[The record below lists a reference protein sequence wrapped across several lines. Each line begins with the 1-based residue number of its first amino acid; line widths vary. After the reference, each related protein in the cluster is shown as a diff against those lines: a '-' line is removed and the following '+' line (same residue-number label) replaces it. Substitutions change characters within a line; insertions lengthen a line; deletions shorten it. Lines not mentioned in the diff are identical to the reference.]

1 LRGTSFAAIAI
12 ASPAGDLS
20 MRRVLSVL
28 ATGLC
33 VLATAGSASAQQPR
47 SAIQGFGGLQVGSFG
62 TPQATFGAVITGA
75 VTPNVQI
82 LGEGGRM
89 SNILPP
95 LTDTLIGFSPFGF
108 SMSAWYMQGGL
119 RFTTAG
125 SSGIRPYGETSFGFA
140 RMHASVGDL
149 GNPIA
154 NVVADLG
161 LPFLDRTDPM
171 ATAGGG
177 VTFGHGGFVADLGY
191 RYRRIFSSDWV
202 NTLALGDTLHTN
214 EVRVG
219 VGFRF

>member
-1 LRGTSFAAIAI
+1 
-12 ASPAGDLS
+12 
-20 MRRVLSVL
+20 MRRVLSALVT
-28 ATGLC
+28 AVC
-33 VLATAGSASAQQPR
+33 VLAAAGPASAQPPR
-47 SAIQGFGGLQVGSFG
+47 SAIQGFGGLQLGTFGS
-62 TPQATFGAVITGA
+62 TEATFGGLVTGTL
-75 VTPNVQI
+75 TPNVQI
-82 LGEGGRM
+82 VGEGGRM
-89 SNILPP
+89 RNLLPP
-95 LTDTLIGFSPFGF
+95 LTDTLIGFSPVGF

-125 SSGIRPYGETSFGFA
+125 SSGVRPYAETSFGFA

-161 LPFLDRTDPM
+161 VPCLDRTVPM

-177 VTFGHGGFVADLGY
+177 VTFEHGGFVADLGY

>member
-1 LRGTSFAAIAI
+1 
-12 ASPAGDLS
+12 
-20 MRRVLSVL
+20 MRRVLSALVT
-28 ATGLC
+28 ALC
-33 VLATAGSASAQQPR
+33 VFAAANSASAQPPR
-47 SAIQGFGGLQVGSFG
+47 SAIQGFGGLQLGTFGS
-62 TPQATFGAVITGA
+62 TEATFGGLVTGTL
-75 VTPNVQI
+75 TPNVQI
-82 LGEGGRM
+82 VGEGGRM

-95 LTDTLIGFSPFGF
+95 LTDTLISFSPVGF

-125 SSGIRPYGETSFGFA
+125 SSGVRPYVETSFGFA

-154 NVVADLG
+154 NVVADIG

-177 VTFGHGGFVADLGY
+177 VTFEHGGFVADLGY

>member
-1 LRGTSFAAIAI
+1 
-12 ASPAGDLS
+12 
-20 MRRVLSVL
+20 MRRVLCIL
-28 ATGLC
+28 AAVLC
-33 VLATAGSASAQQPR
+33 VSATTAFAQEPR
-47 SAIQGFGGLQVGSFG
+47 AAVQGFGGLQLGSIG
-62 TPQATFGAVITGA
+62 TIETTFGGLASGTL
-75 VTPNVQI
+75 TPNLQVV
-82 LGEGGRM
+82 GEAGRM

-95 LTDTLIGFSPFGF
+95 LTDTLLGFSPVGF

-125 SSGIRPYGETSFGFA
+125 SSAVRPYGETSFGFA

-154 NVVADLG
+154 NVSADLG

-171 ATAGGG
+171 ATAGAG
-177 VTFGHGGFVADLGY
+177 VTFEHGGFVADIGY

-202 NTLALGDTLHTN
+202 SALALGDTLHTN

>member
-1 LRGTSFAAIAI
+1 
-12 ASPAGDLS
+12 

-28 ATGLC
+28 VTVLG
-33 VLATAGSASAQQPR
+33 VLAAARSASAQQPR
-47 SAIQGFGGLQVGSFG
+47 SAVQGFGGLQVGTFG
-62 TPQATFGAVITGA
+62 TTEATFGAAVTGTL
-75 VTPNVQI
+75 TPNVQI
-82 LGEGGRM
+82 VGEGGRM

-95 LTDTLIGFSPFGF
+95 LTDSLFGFSPVGF

-125 SSGIRPYGETSFGFA
+125 SSGVRPYGETSFGFA

-154 NVVADLG
+154 NAAAEFG

-177 VTFGHGGFVADLGY
+177 VTFEHGGFIADLGY

-202 NTLALGDTLHTN
+202 NTLGIGSTLHTN

-219 VGFRF
+219 VGLRF